1 MNHWIVAPVVL
12 PALVAPLIV
21 LALRYDLLLQRIAS
35 LAACAA
41 LLALAAG
48 LVATAAGGPPQAYLL
63 GDWPAP
69 FGIVLVLDRLSAMMV
84 LLTALLGL
92 GVAGYAIGSG
102 WDREGRH
109 FHALLQFQ
117 LMGLCGAFLT
127 GDLFNLFVFFEVLL
141 IASYG
146 LMLHG
151 GGAARLKAGVHYI
164 VVNLA
169 GSTLFLFAVGAIYA
183 ATGTLNMAD
192 LAQRAGAVGPQDA
205 GLLRVGGLLLL
216 AVFGVKAALV
226 PLHFWLPTAY
236 AAAPAPSAA
245 LFAIMTKV
253 GAYAV
258 LRVYTLIF
266 GAEAGAA
273 AWLAADWLIP
283 AALVTLAVGAVG
295 VLGARRLGAL
305 VCFAVIASM
314 GTLMAGVGVFTELSA
329 SAALFYLVNSTL
341 AAAALF
347 LITELVADRRSR
359 GDRLAAGPAMRHG
372 DLVAGFFMI
381 AAIAMAGL
389 PPFGGFIGKLMV
401 LDAARADPAV
411 WWIWGVVLTGSLVMV
426 VGFARAGSTLFWRVE
441 GEPVEGLAEPRPGPL
456 WAAGGAVAALVALT
470 VFAGPVTG
478 YIEGAAAQLHAPAD
492 YIGAVLGQPA
502 VTAEAAP

>member
-1 MNHWIVAPVVL
+1 MNHWIIAPIVL

-21 LALRYDLLLQRIAS
+21 LALRYDLLLQRVAS
-35 LAACAA
+35 LAACTA
-41 LLALAAG
+41 LLGLAIGLIAMAG
-48 LVATAAGGPPQAYLL
+48 DGPAEAYLL

-92 GVAGYAIGSG
+92 GVAGYAAGSG
-102 WDREGRH
+102 WDARGRH

-117 LMGLCGAFLT
+117 MMGLCGAFLT

-164 VVNLA
+164 VANLA

-192 LAQRAGAVGPQDA
+192 LAVKAGAATPENAD
-205 GLLRVGGLLLL
+205 LLRVGGLLLL
-216 AVFGVKAALV
+216 AVFALKAAVV

-245 LFAIMTKV
+245 LFAVMTKV
-253 GAYAV
+253 GAYSI

-266 GAEAGAA
+266 GAEAGPA

-305 VCFAVIASM
+305 VCFSVVASM
-314 GTLMAGVGVFTELSA
+314 GTVMAGVGLFTER
-329 SAALFYLVNSTL
+329 SAAAAMFYMAHSTL

-347 LITELVADRRSR
+347 LIVELVSERRTR
-359 GDRLAAGPAMRHG
+359 GDRIVPGPQMRHG
-372 DLVAGFFMI
+372 ELVGGFFMA

-389 PPFGGFIGKLMV
+389 PPLGGFLGKLMV

-411 WWIWGVVLTGSLVMV
+411 WWIWAVVLTGSLVMV
-426 VGFARAGSTLFWRVE
+426 VGFARAGSVLFWRVE
-441 GEPVEGLAEPRPGPL
+441 GEPAEGLEKPANAPL
-456 WAAGGAVAALVALT
+456 WATGATLAALAALT
-470 VFAGPVTG
+470 AFAGPVTG
-478 YIEGAAAQLHAPAD
+478 YMEAAATQLHATQD
-492 YIGAVLGQPA
+492 YVDAVLG
-502 VTAEAAP
+502 AETVAARAHP